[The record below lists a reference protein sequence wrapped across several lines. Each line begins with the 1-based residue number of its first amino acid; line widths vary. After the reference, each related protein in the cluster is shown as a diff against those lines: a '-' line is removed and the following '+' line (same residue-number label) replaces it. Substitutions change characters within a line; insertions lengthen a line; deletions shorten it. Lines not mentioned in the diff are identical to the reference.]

1 MPSHINT
8 LFARDHDEA
17 QLSQTIINLLVA
29 LLVLLVIS
37 ICMCGALLFFRHR
50 RRSQKVHHGLPM
62 YNDNGK
68 RISAGSI
75 ASSFR
80 RSFGKNSESIYVIQ
94 EKQNLIDNSEEP
106 RRNSGIPE
114 IRLTFPEEYD
124 SDGKRTSGRCVVVRV
139 SESGVGLEPIQ
150 EKCPAYKSSEGER
163 FQSLDLDRVGGL
175 TEKADQKQ
183 WS

>member
-1 MPSHINT
+1 MPSHINN

>member
-1 MPSHINT
+1 MPSRFHQ
-8 LFARDHDEA
+8 LMARDHEA
-17 QLSQTIINLLVA
+17 QLSQTIVNLLIA

-50 RRSQKVHHGLPM
+50 RRSQKSLHGLPL
-62 YNDNGK
+62 YNDK
-68 RISAGSI
+68 RSSGSSI
-75 ASSFR
+75 ASSIR
-80 RSFGKNSESIYVIQ
+80 RPFSKTTDSVYVIQ
-94 EKQNLIDNSEEP
+94 EKQNLLDNSEEP
-106 RRNSGIPE
+106 RPSGIPE

-124 SDGKRTSGRCVVVRV
+124 ADGKRTSGRCVIVRV
-139 SESGVGLEPIQ
+139 SESGIGLEPVQ
-150 EKCPAYKSSEGER
+150 EKCPAYKQSEGER

>member
-1 MPSHINT
+1 MSSRLNQ
-8 LFARDHDEA
+8 LFARDQEA
-17 QLSQTIINLLVA
+17 QLSQTIINLLIA

-50 RRSQKVHHGLPM
+50 RRSLKHHGLPL
-62 YNDNGK
+62 YNEK
-68 RISAGSI
+68 RDSSSSV
-75 ASSFR
+75 ASSLR
-80 RSFGKNSESIYVIQ
+80 RPFSKNTDSIYVLQ
-94 EKQNLIDNSEEP
+94 EKQNLLDNSDEP
-106 RRNSGIPE
+106 RPSGVPE

-124 SDGKRTSGRCVVVRV
+124 ADGKRTSGRCVIVRV
-139 SESGVGLEPIQ
+139 SESGVGLEPVQ
-150 EKCPAYKSSEGER
+150 EKCPAYKQSESER

>member
-1 MPSHINT
+1 MPSHLHH
-8 LFARDHDEA
+8 LFARDHEA
-17 QLSQTIINLLVA
+17 QLSQTIVNLLIA

-50 RRSQKVHHGLPM
+50 RRSRKAINGLPL
-62 YNDNGK
+62 YNEK
-68 RISAGSI
+68 RDSGSSM
-75 ASSFR
+75 ASSLR
-80 RSFGKNSESIYVIQ
+80 RPFSKTTESVYVLQ
-94 EKQNLIDNSEEP
+94 EKQNLLDNSEEP
-106 RRNSGIPE
+106 RTAGVPE
-114 IRLTFPEEYD
+114 IRLTFPEEFD
-124 SDGKRTSGRCVVVRV
+124 ADGKRTSGRCVIVRV
-139 SESGVGLEPIQ
+139 SESGVGLEPVQ